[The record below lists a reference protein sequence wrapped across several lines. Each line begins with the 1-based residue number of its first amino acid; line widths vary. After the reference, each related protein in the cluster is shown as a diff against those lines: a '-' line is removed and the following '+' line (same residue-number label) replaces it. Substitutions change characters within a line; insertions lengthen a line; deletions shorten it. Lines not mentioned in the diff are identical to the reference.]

1 MTLSAE
7 EFSDESDSLLVK
19 AMKLQKWDEAAK
31 ILSSTEG
38 ATMTKQ
44 VDKYG
49 NLPLHTAIGFKAP
62 DSLVLSILEEYP
74 EAAKQ
79 HGTDYWLPLHIAAMW
94 GTSTQVMEA
103 LIRAYPEAL
112 DDVGE
117 PGIKGRTPRH
127 FNTRFPHNRELLER
141 PTAEWKEL
149 KASNQG

>member
-7 EFSDESDSLLVK
+7 EFSDEDDSTLLK
-19 AMKLQKWDEAAK
+19 TIKLQQWTEAATM
-31 ILSSTEG
+31 ISSAEG
-38 ATMTKQ
+38 AAMTKQ

-62 DSLVLSILEEYP
+62 DSLILSILKEYP
-74 EAAKQ
+74 EATKQ
-79 HGTDYWLPLHIAAMW
+79 HGTDYWLPLHVAAMW
-94 GTSTQVMEA
+94 GTSTEVMEA

-141 PTAEWKEL
+141 STKEWKKMIALE
-149 KASNQG
+149 QG